1 MATSDGFLMMIA
13 SLRVFFS
20 WVGWL
25 QNVQKGWNDVVKYV
39 RFWQEEQVKYG
50 VVAGDQIRVLNGP
63 FLDPSSKPNGEVTA
77 LDRVS
82 LLAPVVPGKVVCV
95 GVNYAQHAREMNHD
109 LPEDPVLFLK
119 PPSALLNPEGEIE
132 RPAMSRRVDY
142 EGELVVVMGR
152 KVSKAAEEEAMAAVF
167 GYTCGNDV
175 TARDLQQKDGQ
186 WTRAKSFDTF
196 CPIGPWVVTDFDP
209 KAAAIRTLLNG
220 EVKQSSNTRHFL
232 NPLPKL
238 LSFISQ
244 VMTLSPGDIVMTGT
258 PEGVGPM
265 RSGDQVIVQI
275 EGIGELRN
283 RVK

>member
-1 MATSDGFLMMIA
+1 M
-13 SLRVFFS
+13 
-20 WVGWL
+20 
-25 QNVQKGWNDVVKYV
+25 KYV
-39 RFWQEEQVKYG
+39 RFREQDQVKYG
-50 VVAGDQIRVLNGP
+50 VLRGDQIEVLDGS
-63 FLDPSSKPNGEVTA
+63 FLAPGSRPNGEVTA
-77 LDRVS
+77 LGKVS
-82 LLAPVVPGKVVCV
+82 LLAPVLPGKVVCV
-95 GVNYAQHAREMNHD
+95 GVNYAQHAREMNHA

-119 PPSALLNPEGEIE
+119 PPSALLDPEAEIE

-142 EGELVVVMGR
+142 EGELVAVMGR
-152 KVSKAAEEEAMAAVF
+152 KVREAAEEEALAAVF

-238 LSFISQ
+238 LSFISR
-244 VMTLSPGDIVMTGT
+244 VMTLNPGDIVMTGT

-265 RSGDQVIVQI
+265 RSGDRVIVQI